1 MEGPSL
7 SVGLW
12 CAAAMPLALLVTA
25 MLGLKWSGTRAGPLA
40 CGLALLIGISVFKA
54 DVAVLGVALFK
65 SLFLSLYV
73 LYIIWPALLLYHIV
87 EASGAIRSIGI
98 AIARLTRDHIMQLLI
113 LGFAFASFL
122 QGVAGF
128 GVPVAVVAPLL
139 VGLGFPPVQATAAP
153 LIGHAWAVTMG
164 DLASS
169 FQALLVVTE
178 LPPRAMGLW
187 IALLLGLACLAS
199 GFCLAHLHAGLRPIR
214 RCFGAILALGLSM
227 GLSQFLLAYW
237 EHWIIASF
245 AAGMAGLGCSV
256 LMARLAMPGR
266 TRTFGGLFPLWP
278 SQRQG
283 RLDHGLEVMGLDPQ
297 TLGPPPMSFHLAF
310 APYYV
315 LIGVVLTATLLP
327 TLHQVLRQP
336 HLIIPFPGTETG
348 LGWRVEPSQYRL
360 IPFAHPGG
368 LLLYT
373 IAATCLIYGRS
384 GHWAAGALHTAWSR
398 TWKGAVPTTI
408 AIVSMVGMALI
419 MVYTG
424 MTILLARGVT
434 ALTGDLY
441 PFLAPVVGLLG
452 CFVTG
457 SNTSSNVLFGAFQRD
472 SALLLGVNPALVAA
486 LQTTGGALGSMVAP
500 AKVVV
505 ACATV
510 GLVGREGEVMALSL
524 RYCLPLVAAVGVLGW
539 LLLYLR

>member
-1 MEGPSL
+1 MEGSSP

-12 CAAAMPLALLVTA
+12 WAAAMPLLFLAAA
-25 MLGLKWSGTRAGPLA
+25 MLWWRWSGTRAGPLG
-40 CGLALLIGISVFKA
+40 CGLALLIGGTVFKA
-54 DVAVLGVALFK
+54 DLAVLGVALFK

-87 EASGAIRSIGI
+87 EESGAIRSIGI
-98 AIARLTRDHIMQLLI
+98 AVARLTRDHIMQLLI

-164 DLASS
+164 DLAAS

-178 LPPRAMGLW
+178 LPARAMGLW

-199 GFCLAHLHAGLRPIR
+199 GFCLAHLHAGLRPMR
-214 RCFGAILALGLSM
+214 RCFGAILAVGLAM
-227 GLSQFLLAYW
+227 GLAQWLLAFW

-256 LMARLAMPGR
+256 LMARLATAGR
-266 TRTFGGLFPLWP
+266 RSLGGLLPRWP
-278 SQRQG
+278 SPRQG
-283 RLDHGLEVMGLDPQ
+283 RLDHGLGVMGLDPDA
-297 TLGPPPMSFHLAF
+297 LGPPPMSFHLAF
-310 APYYV
+310 VAYYV
-315 LIGVVLTATLLP
+315 LIGVVLTATLVP
-327 TLHQVLRQP
+327 PVHQALRVP
-336 HLIIPFPGTETG
+336 HLIMPFPGTETG
-348 LGWRVEPSQYRL
+348 LGWRVAPSQYRL
-360 IPFAHPGG
+360 VPFAHPGG

-373 IAATCLIYGRS
+373 IAATCLIYGLS
-384 GHWAAGALHTAWSR
+384 GHWAPAALRTAWRR
-398 TWKGAVPTTI
+398 TWKGAVPTTV
-408 AIVSMVGMALI
+408 AIVGMIGMALV
-419 MVYTG
+419 MVYSG
-424 MTILLARGVT
+424 MTISLARGVT
-434 ALTGDLY
+434 ALTGGFY
-441 PFLAPVVGLLG
+441 PLLAPAVGLLG

-472 SALLLGVNPALVAA
+472 SALLLGVDPALVAA
-486 LQTTGGALGSMVAP
+486 LQSTGGALGSMVAP

-510 GLVGREGEVMALSL
+510 GLAGREGEVLALTL
-524 RYCLPLVAAVGVLGW
+524 RYCLPLVAAAGILGW
-539 LLLYLR
+539 ALLALG